1 MNAFER
7 TLKFIRQRRSELT
20 QVVASGGAKNMEH
33 YRHLIGSL
41 EALAIVEDEIKQILS
56 EVEEQ

>member
-1 MNAFER
+1 MNPFER
-7 TLKFIRQRRSELT
+7 ILKFIRQRRAELT

-41 EALAIVEDEIKQILS
+41 ETLAIVEDELKQILS

>member
-1 MNAFER
+1 MNSIER
-7 TLKFIRQRRSELT
+7 ILKFNRQRRAELT

-41 EALAIVEDEIKQILS
+41 ETLAIVEDELKQILS